1 MTPLLIAAASISW
14 TDTTWGKVVLAAA
27 LVVLVNAVM
36 FVPRRLIRLRKRRR
50 QEVIPKVVGLV
61 LSELE
66 ENFFQL
72 QVSPPTNTYEDS
84 GVRLAVAAQIPGESG
99 RHVVTE
105 PTPVP
110 QNTLVIPKDIAPPG
124 STLWVNWVV
133 GDRVGPSGSISVP
146 EDPATL

>member
-1 MTPLLIAAASISW
+1 MTPLLIAAASTSW

-27 LVVLVNAVM
+27 LVVLVNAVI
-36 FVPRRLIRLRKRRR
+36 FVPRRLIRVRKGRRR
-50 QEVIPKVVGLV
+50 DAIPKVRGLAI
-61 LSELE
+61 SELD

-133 GDRVGPSGSISVP
+133 GDRVGPSGSVHVP
-146 EDPATL
+146 EDPANP

>member
-1 MTPLLIAAASISW
+1 MTPLLIAAASVSW

-27 LVVLVNAVM
+27 LVVLVNAVI

-61 LSELE
+61 LSELD

-72 QVSPPTNTYEDS
+72 QVRPPTSTFADA

-133 GDRVGPSGSISVP
+133 GDRVGPSGSVCVP
-146 EDPATL
+146 EDPANP

>member
-1 MTPLLIAAASISW
+1 MTPLLIAAATISW

-27 LVVLVNAVM
+27 LVVLVNAVI
-36 FVPRRLIRLRKRRR
+36 FVPRRLIRMWKRRR

-146 EDPATL
+146 EDRATL

>member
-1 MTPLLIAAASISW
+1 MTPLLIAAASVSW

-27 LVVLVNAVM
+27 LVVFVNAVI
-36 FVPRRLIRLRKRRR
+36 FVPRRLIRVRKHRR
-50 QEVIPKVVGLV
+50 QEVIPKVGGLV
-61 LSELE
+61 LSELD
-66 ENFFQL
+66 ENFLQL
-72 QVSPPTNTYEDS
+72 QVSPPTSTFADA

-133 GDRVGPSGSISVP
+133 GDRVGPSGSVRVP
-146 EDPATL
+146 EDPANP

>member
-1 MTPLLIAAASISW
+1 MTLLLIAVATTSW

-27 LVVLVNAVM
+27 LVLLVNAVI
-36 FVPRRLIRLRKRRR
+36 FAPRRFIRMRKRRR

-61 LSELE
+61 LSELD

-72 QVSPPTNTYEDS
+72 QVSPATSTLADP
-84 GVRLAVAAQIPGESG
+84 GVRLAVAAQIPGENA

-133 GDRVGPSGSISVP
+133 GDRVGPSGSVRVP

>member
-1 MTPLLIAAASISW
+1 MTPLLTDAASISW
-14 TDTTWGKVVLAAA
+14 TDTTWGKVLLAAA
-27 LVVLVNAVM
+27 LVVLVNAVV

-61 LSELE
+61 LSELD

-72 QVSPPTNTYEDS
+72 QVSPPTSTFADA

-110 QNTLVIPKDIAPPG
+110 QNTLVIPKDVAPPG

-133 GDRVGPSGSISVP
+133 GDRVGPSGSVHVP
-146 EDPATL
+146 ESPPAA

>member
-1 MTPLLIAAASISW
+1 MTLLLIAAATTSW
-14 TDTTWGKVVLAAA
+14 TDTTWGKVLLAA
-27 LVVLVNAVM
+27 VLVLLVNSVI
-36 FVPRRLIRLRKRRR
+36 FVPRHLIRMRKRRR
-50 QEVIPKVVGLV
+50 RDTIPKVRGLA
-61 LSELE
+61 LSELD
-66 ENFFQL
+66 ENFLQL

-84 GVRLAVAAQIPGESG
+84 GVRLVVAAQIPGENA

-110 QNTLVIPKDIAPPG
+110 QHTLVIPKDIAPPG

-133 GDRVGPSGSISVP
+133 GDRVGPSGSVRVP

>member
-1 MTPLLIAAASISW
+1 MTPLLTDAASISW

-27 LVVLVNAVM
+27 LVVLVNSVV
-36 FVPRRLIRLRKRRR
+36 FGPRRLIRMRKRRR

-61 LSELE
+61 LSELD

-72 QVSPPTNTYEDS
+72 QVSPATSTFADS

-110 QNTLVIPKDIAPPG
+110 QNTLVIPKEVAPPG

-133 GDRVGPSGSISVP
+133 GDRVGPSGSVRVP

>member
-1 MTPLLIAAASISW
+1 MMLLLTDAATTSW
-14 TDTTWGKVVLAAA
+14 TDTTWGKVLLAAA
-27 LVVLVNAVM
+27 LVVLVNSVI
-36 FVPRRLIRLRKRRR
+36 FVPRRLIRLRNRRR
-50 QEVIPKVVGLV
+50 QEVIPKVRGLS
-61 LSELE
+61 LSELD

-72 QVSPPTNTYEDS
+72 HVSPATSTFADS

-105 PTPVP
+105 PTPAP
-110 QNTLVIPKDIAPPG
+110 QNTLVIPKDVAPPG

>member
-1 MTPLLIAAASISW
+1 MTLLLIAAATTSW

-27 LVVLVNAVM
+27 LVLLVNAVI
-36 FVPRRLIRLRKRRR
+36 FAPRRFIRMRKRLRR
-50 QEVIPKVVGLV
+50 EAIPKVRGLS
-61 LSELE
+61 LSELD

-72 QVSPPTNTYEDS
+72 QVSPATSTFADS
-84 GVRLAVAAQIPGESG
+84 DVRLAVAAQIPGESA

-133 GDRVGPSGSISVP
+133 GDRVGPSGSVHVP
-146 EDPATL
+146 EGPLTT

>member
-1 MTPLLIAAASISW
+1 MTPLLIAAASVSW

-27 LVVLVNAVM
+27 LVVLVNAVI

-61 LSELE
+61 LSELD

-72 QVSPPTNTYEDS
+72 QVSPPTSTFADA

-124 STLWVNWVV
+124 STLWVNWVL
-133 GDRVGPSGSISVP
+133 GDRVGPSGSVRVP
-146 EDPATL
+146 EGPPAT

>member
-1 MTPLLIAAASISW
+1 MTPLLTDAASISW
-14 TDTTWGKVVLAAA
+14 TDTTWGKVLLAAA
-27 LVVLVNAVM
+27 LVVLVNAVV
-36 FVPRRLIRLRKRRR
+36 FVPRRLIRMRKRRR

-61 LSELE
+61 LSELD
-66 ENFFQL
+66 ENFLQL
-72 QVSPPTNTYEDS
+72 QVSPATSTFADS

-133 GDRVGPSGSISVP
+133 GDRVGPSGSVRVP

>member
-1 MTPLLIAAASISW
+1 MTPLLTDAASISW

-27 LVVLVNAVM
+27 LVVLVNAVV
-36 FVPRRLIRLRKRRR
+36 FVPRRLIRMRKRRR

-61 LSELE
+61 LSELD

-72 QVSPPTNTYEDS
+72 QVSPATSTFADS

-110 QNTLVIPKDIAPPG
+110 QNTLVIPKEVAPPG